1 MSKGKTVIV
10 PFKKWEKAVD
20 DKIKELDKIVKE
32 KYGKSLNVIIEYSL
46 NSSRSLGTHQK
57 IGAIH
62 KIRLNP
68 ALLNELKQ
76 SYIDEVLVHEY
87 GHACVS
93 ELVGYF
99 QNGKRVMPH
108 GKEFKYFCAMFG
120 IVGKSTS
127 NIAKNSKA
135 IKTSGRTT
143 ARYPYTCGCQIH
155 ELTTIRHNKIKRGES
170 TYTCKKC
177 GQKLT
182 FKKTFSTKK
191 KITA

>member
-1 MSKGKTVIV
+1 MAKGKTVIV

-20 DKIKELDKIVKE
+20 DKIKELDKKVKNE
-32 KYGKSLNVIIEYSL
+32 YGKSINIIIEYSL

-76 SYIDEVLVHEY
+76 SYIDEVVVHEY
-87 GHACVS
+87 CHACVT
-93 ELVGYF
+93 EFAGYF
-99 QNGKRVMPH
+99 RNGKRVMPH
-108 GKEFKYFCAMFG
+108 GPEFKQFCRFFG
-120 IVGKSTS
+120 IVGKSTT

-135 IKTSGRTT
+135 MKSSGRKT
-143 ARYPYTCGCQIH
+143 ARYPYECGCQVH
-155 ELTTIRHNKIKRGES
+155 ELTTIRHNKVKRGEA
-170 TYTCKKC
+170 TYTCKRC

-182 FKKTFSTKK
+182 FKKTFSKKK
-191 KITA
+191 KIAA